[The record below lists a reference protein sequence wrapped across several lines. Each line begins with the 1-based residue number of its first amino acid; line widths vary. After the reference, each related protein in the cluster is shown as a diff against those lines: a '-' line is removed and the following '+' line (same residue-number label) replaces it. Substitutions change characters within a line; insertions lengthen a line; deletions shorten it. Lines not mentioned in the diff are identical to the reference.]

1 MTADRPDL
9 ARLLEDPARA
19 VDVPADAIL
28 SVLEEANT
36 QEARLGTV
44 KAILAARLATLATVP
59 TAANGPDRLLTAQE
73 VHARTTFSVD
83 WLYRHADALPF
94 CRRVGRKVLF
104 SEAGL
109 AKWLATRRTHPRTT
123 AGG

>member
-44 KAILAARLATLATVP
+44 KAILAARLAAPGT
-59 TAANGPDRLLTAQE
+59 ANGPDRLLTAKE

-94 CRRVGRKVLF
+94 ARRVGRKVLF

-109 AKWLATRRTHPRTT
+109 AKWLAKRTP
-123 AGG
+123 